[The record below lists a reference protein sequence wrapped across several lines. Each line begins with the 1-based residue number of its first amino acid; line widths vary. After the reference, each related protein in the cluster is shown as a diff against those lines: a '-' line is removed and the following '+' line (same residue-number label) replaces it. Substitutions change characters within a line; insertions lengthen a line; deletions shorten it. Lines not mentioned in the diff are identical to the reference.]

1 MTRMDYTKID
11 LLDKLSDAISR
22 ASGNTKVILCSV
34 LLRLQL
40 GIKAESLIELY
51 DNNKITELQLIKGIY
66 EIDRAYYGQKV

>member
-1 MTRMDYTKID
+1 MTKMNYTKID

>member
-1 MTRMDYTKID
+1 MTKMDYTKID

>member
-1 MTRMDYTKID
+1 MTRTDYTKID

-51 DNNKITELQLIKGIY
+51 DNNEITELQLIKGIY
-66 EIDRAYYGQKV
+66 EIDRAYYGQKA